1 MNLKLKCFVIKKKA
15 RNSSNS
21 ELHPPKNIQKKLR
34 KFEGKKNSPITLT
47 KTNVVDLERL
57 QRVAHHTT
65 WKRGSALSGDPDCS
79 SSTLLRPTTSKT
91 TTTAVNSERSSSTS
105 VAGFESKERL
115 RSSEIKEH
123 QRGDHQPLQ
132 SCWF

>member
-1 MNLKLKCFVIKKKA
+1 MFLHLKKSTKQFKLCAASSKKY
-15 RNSSNS
+15 
-21 ELHPPKNIQKKLR
+21 PKKTSKVRRQ
-34 KFEGKKNSPITLT
+34 KNSPITPT

-57 QRVAHHTT
+57 QKVAHHAT

-79 SSTLLRPTTSKT
+79 SSTLLRPTTPKT
-91 TTTAVNSERSSSTS
+91 MTTAVNPERSSSTS

-123 QRGDHQPLQ
+123 QRGDHQPFQ
-132 SCWF
+132 SRWF